1 MDGWN
6 GVVKRMTTGGRK
18 GWEGFWW
25 KAKGGSGEEL
35 DRGQNAAWIRSSR
48 VLREEGGGDVDYRE
62 KGAEVFSLFSNIYIY
77 IFGRLRMLP
86 RQEFAFLGNAKRIFF
101 ELVGFPR
108 NPNNAIYTGYLFRSF
123 VKKSVEIHP
132 F

>member
-1 MDGWN
+1 MDGWLDGWMDGWN

-18 GWEGFWW
+18 GREGFWW

-77 IFGRLRMLP
+77 IWSVANVAASGIRVPRECKADFLRAS
-86 RQEFAFLGNAKRIFF
+86 R
-101 ELVGFPR
+101 V
-108 NPNNAIYTGYLFRSF
+108 S
-123 VKKSVEIHP
+123 S
-132 F
+132 